1 MATLKYVKYGVFF
14 QKEENHSAARLPDLP
29 VFFSST
35 LRLLIP
41 MACTSYGL
49 KPSWPWNKNQ
59 ISGLKVKKREKS
71 TRNIF
76 HNIPWIA
83 TRLGLRIGEFKKIIF
98 FFFDSD

>member
-1 MATLKYVKYGVFF
+1 VCFSKRKKIIQLQGCQICLLSF
-14 QKEENHSAARLPDLP
+14 QAH
-29 VFFSST
+29 F
-35 LRLLIP
+35 RLLIP
-41 MACTSYGL
+41 MACTSFGL

-59 ISGLKVKKREKS
+59 ISGLKVKKGEKS

-76 HNIPWIA
+76 WIA

>member
-41 MACTSYGL
+41 MACTSFGL

-59 ISGLKVKKREKS
+59 ISGLKVKKGEKS
-71 TRNIF
+71 QEIY
-76 HNIPWIA
+76 
-83 TRLGLRIGEFKKIIF
+83 LGLQQDLGYG
-98 FFFDSD
+98 